1 MADFKSP
8 LLQKF
13 GVFEASGVDAG
24 VAAHYGEPLKEQR
37 RFILGAEK
45 FVVAD
50 YSHLDVVTVSGPDRH
65 SWMTT
70 LSSQI
75 MDGMKSGDS
84 RELTLLS
91 AQGRVEFVPF
101 AVEDGDKLWLI
112 AESGQGEDLAAFLN
126 SMKFMLRVD
135 IENVSAEYGI
145 LVSFDDPRTSEK
157 APKALQKA
165 LIFSDPWP
173 GVVAGGTSYTEIDPG
188 EHPGRGLRRFFSI
201 IPLADLLDIAPEV
214 SLSGI
219 WAAEALRIEAWRPRY
234 GNEVDEKT
242 IPHELDLMRTA
253 VHLKKGCY
261 KGQETVARVHN
272 LGHPPRRLVFLDLD
286 GSEHTL
292 PEVGA
297 SVYADTKKVGKVT
310 SVAQHWEAGPIAL
323 AVIKRNV
330 DPAAVLS
337 VVDEPREN
345 DSSTPSVQYAATQ
358 TVIVSPD
365 AGQVAG
371 RRDMGNFFRG

>member
-1 MADFKSP
+1 
-8 LLQKF
+8 
-13 GVFEASGVDAG
+13 
-24 VAAHYGEPLKEQR
+24 
-37 RFILGAEK
+37 
-45 FVVAD
+45 
-50 YSHLDVVTVSGPDRH
+50 
-65 SWMTT
+65 
-70 LSSQI
+70 
-75 MDGMKSGDS
+75 
-84 RELTLLS
+84 
-91 AQGRVEFVPF
+91 
-101 AVEDGDKLWLI
+101 
-112 AESGQGEDLAAFLN
+112 
-126 SMKFMLRVD
+126 MKFMLRVD

-253 VHLKKGCY
+253 VHLEKGCY

-297 SVYADTKKVGKVT
+297 SVYAGTKKVGKVT

-337 VVDEPREN
+337 VVDEPRED